1 LRGGRDLNTRPDPQP
16 GEVQEQSGQDFGHLR
31 LVGGAGELP
40 ERVLEQSGCST
51 VAREGADWVEK
62 AIFEM
67 LEQWQARH
75 DERALR
81 GALGRL
87 IAGL

>member
-1 LRGGRDLNTRPDPQP
+1 M
-16 GEVQEQSGQDFGHLR
+16 
-31 LVGGAGELP
+31 P

-51 VAREGADWVEK
+51 VAREGANWVEK
-62 AIFEM
+62 AILEM
-67 LEQWQARH
+67 LEQWPARH

>member
-1 LRGGRDLNTRPDPQP
+1 LNTRPDPEP

-31 LVGGAGELP
+31 LVGGTEELP
-40 ERVLEQSGCST
+40 ERVLEQSDCST
-51 VAREGADWVEK
+51 VAREGAEWVEK
-62 AIFEM
+62 AVMAM
-67 LEQWQARH
+67 LEEWRSGR